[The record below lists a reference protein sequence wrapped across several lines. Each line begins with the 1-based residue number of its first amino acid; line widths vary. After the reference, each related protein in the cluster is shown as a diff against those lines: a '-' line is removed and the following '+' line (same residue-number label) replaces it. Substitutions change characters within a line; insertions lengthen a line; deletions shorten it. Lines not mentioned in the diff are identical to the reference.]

1 MAANLHSRW
10 ERCRRAEGAGKQ
22 KLDERG
28 LQWWQRPL
36 DLLLVGLTLPLWGP
50 AMAIV
55 ALWITLVSK
64 GPVIYWQERIGF
76 RGKRFT
82 MFKFRSMK
90 VCAETCDFPAKLAP
104 GYAFGT
110 M

>member
-10 ERCRRAEGAGKQ
+10 DGCRTAECAGGQ
-22 KLDERG
+22 ELVERG

-90 VCAETCDFPAKLAP
+90 VCAETKSHASHFTRLI
-104 GYAFGT
+104 
-110 M
+110 